1 MKPPGQEIGDLAG
14 ELIKSK
20 STSHSLTFIITGFML
35 FSLTAFGAAAAI
47 ADAFRWILVGAGA
60 VGLVTSV
67 ALSIYAV
74 FRRPELLRSEIHI
87 ERMRILNI
95 VADSD
100 DPGAGERI
108 IRQILTQPNQP
119 KQIEG
124 DG

>member
-1 MKPPGQEIGDLAG
+1 VKPPGQEIGDLAG

-20 STSHSLTFIITGFML
+20 STSHSLAFIITGFML

-74 FRRPELLRSEIHI
+74 FRRPELLRSETHV